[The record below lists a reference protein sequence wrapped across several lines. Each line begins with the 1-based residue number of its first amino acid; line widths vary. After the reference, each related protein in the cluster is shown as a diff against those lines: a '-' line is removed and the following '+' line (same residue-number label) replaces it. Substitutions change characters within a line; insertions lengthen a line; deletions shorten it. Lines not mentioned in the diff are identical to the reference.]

1 METHDTSFDAI
12 RAILLETSLIQQ
24 QLAVQQ
30 VKTDAMLQD
39 LEVLITRLV
48 IRSRKA
54 RKLEDKT

>member
-1 METHDTSFDAI
+1 MDNHDTSFDAI

-48 IRSRKA
+48 VRTRKA
-54 RKLEDKT
+54 QTLEDKT